1 MVDLKLRGVVVIM
14 FKEFIKMQREKGLA
28 NNALSKDEL
37 YAFQKMSNEQ
47 LGFFLPFHYAQFMK
61 VANGYKNNDKILYAA
76 DSITAL
82 GKNELKLPE
91 YIIENFYLMVNN
103 SKCTFLYMGESD
115 TMRYVFDYKDNKY
128 YGVDKSSMQKVV
140 MYPTF
145 ESLLKEVIVGTI

>member
-1 MVDLKLRGVVVIM
+1 
-14 FKEFIKMQREKGLA
+14 
-28 NNALSKDEL
+28 
-37 YAFQKMSNEQ
+37 
-47 LGFFLPFHYAQFMK
+47 
-61 VANGYKNNDKILYAA
+61 
-76 DSITAL
+76 
-82 GKNELKLPE
+82 
-91 YIIENFYLMVNN
+91 MVNN